1 MAKNRM
7 KDWIRIAAKAGVIL
21 TEPKVRAAIA
31 DDLKDRYEGVSDTV
45 SSKYDEAVS
54 RMEAVGAALQGR
66 KRSSSS
72 PIIGFVVG
80 LGVGAGLG
88 LLLAPASGTQTRA
101 TLRDKANDL
110 TDQLFSS
117 ATTIG
122 DRVHRSVSHMP
133 STGTGT
139 EG

>member
-1 MAKNRM
+1 MARNRV

-21 TEPKVRAAIA
+21 TEPKFRAAIA

-66 KRSSSS
+66 KRSSSALM
-72 PIIGFVVG
+72 GFTVG

-88 LLLAPASGTQTRA
+88 LLLAPASGTETRA
-101 TLRDKANDL
+101 TLREKANDL

-117 ATTIG
+117 ATTAG
-122 DRVHRSVSHMP
+122 ERVHRSVSHMP
-133 STGTGT
+133 STGT

>member
-7 KDWIRIAAKAGVIL
+7 KDWVRIAAKAGVIL

-66 KRSSSS
+66 RHSSS
-72 PIIGFVVG
+72 PLMGFLLG
-80 LGVGAGLG
+80 IGVGAGLG
-88 LLLAPASGTQTRA
+88 LLLAPASGTETRA
-101 TLRDKANDL
+101 TLRNKANDL

-117 ATTIG
+117 ASTVG
-122 DRVHRSVSHMP
+122 ERVHRSVSHMP